1 MHHFMAYISIIKVV
15 AKNQDIVFMQP
26 LVSPL
31 NIRKKIFGFVYLI
44 GWDFVFIQQLI
55 FFESVLS
62 R

>member
-1 MHHFMAYISIIKVV
+1 MYHFMGYISIIKVV

-44 GWDFVFIQQLI
+44 GWDFVFIQHLI
-55 FFESVLS
+55 F
-62 R
+62 